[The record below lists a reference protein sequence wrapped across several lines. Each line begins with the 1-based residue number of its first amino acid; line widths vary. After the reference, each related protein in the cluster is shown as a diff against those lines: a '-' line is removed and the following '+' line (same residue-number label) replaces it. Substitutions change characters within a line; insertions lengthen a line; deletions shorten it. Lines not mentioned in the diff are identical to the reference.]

1 MPVIAG
7 DGTTHAEPCRAARHV
22 GSATPSLVGVHHAAR
37 CFRSVTGVRRPACEH
52 WGRESSKTTR
62 KSQTYFTRSRA
73 RGRESSNYV
82 DAARGQMDVEIAA
95 RRPPRHS
102 TYDGAG
108 GRRPATRSRAC
119 ATATSPCAPNESV
132 ASRQNGLLGG
142 RILEMIYPVIYYS
155 PGRPPH

>member
-95 RRPPRHS
+95 RRPTRRGKVSIPIQPTTGRGV
-102 TYDGAG
+102 DGRQRARVRARL
-108 GRRPATRSRAC
+108 RRARARRTK
-119 ATATSPCAPNESV
+119 ALQAAKM
-132 ASRQNGLLGG
+132 A
-142 RILEMIYPVIYYS
+142 Y
-155 PGRPPH
+155 